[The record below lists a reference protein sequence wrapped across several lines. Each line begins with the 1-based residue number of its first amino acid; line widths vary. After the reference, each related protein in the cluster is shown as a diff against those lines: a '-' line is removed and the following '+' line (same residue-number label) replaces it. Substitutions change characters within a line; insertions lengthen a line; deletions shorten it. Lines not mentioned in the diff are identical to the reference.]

1 MNADDIKKHR
11 RDVIMAAA
19 YLPAGE
25 QYKVGESIRK
35 MLDEFLLAVEEASV
49 RQSLKGS
56 LGIDDIVLDGVLG
69 VLREGF
75 VL

>member
-1 MNADDIKKHR
+1 M
-11 RDVIMAAA
+11 
-19 YLPAGE
+19 
-25 QYKVGESIRK
+25 
-35 MLDEFLLAVEEASV
+35 EEIVSGIEV
-49 RQSLKGS
+49 FRQSLKGS

>member
-1 MNADDIKKHR
+1 
-11 RDVIMAAA
+11 
-19 YLPAGE
+19 
-25 QYKVGESIRK
+25 

>member
-1 MNADDIKKHR
+1 
-11 RDVIMAAA
+11 
-19 YLPAGE
+19 
-25 QYKVGESIRK
+25 
-35 MLDEFLLAVEEASV
+35 MLDEFLSAMDDASV

-56 LGIDDIVLDGVLG
+56 LEIDDVVLDGVLG